1 MHPPQLAL
9 IFQRNAGYSMAID
22 RFEIENDISHK
33 SMHVR
38 MSRNFG
44 VYRFVE

>member
-1 MHPPQLAL
+1 MHPQLAL

-22 RFEIENDISHK
+22 RFEIEDDISHK
-33 SMHVR
+33 SMYVR
-38 MSRNFG
+38 MSKTFE